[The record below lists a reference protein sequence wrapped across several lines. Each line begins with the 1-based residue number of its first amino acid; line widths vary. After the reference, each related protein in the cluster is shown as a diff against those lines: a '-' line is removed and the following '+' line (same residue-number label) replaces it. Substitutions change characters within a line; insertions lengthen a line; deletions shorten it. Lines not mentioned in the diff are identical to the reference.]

1 MPTGVPDSI
10 PGADGPTLTTGQ
22 VADAWRAAKGTSSEG
37 VTTGRLK
44 VSVWPR
50 VTPASVISVAGNDW
64 VDVRFKEWKSLGT
77 VIFASPGEA
86 ASKLQVIRAMLREPC
101 SYLFLPPDRYLVV
114 SLARDRPDD
123 LLVYGT
129 GNLMAMTEVYVR
141 VGNTVTLL
149 AMDLGHFEDDEW
161 TPLIKEALGSS

>member
-1 MPTGVPDSI
+1 VPESV
-10 PGADGPTLTTGQ
+10 PGADGPTLTAAK
-22 VADAWRAAKGTSSEG
+22 VANAWRAAEETSSEG
-37 VTTGRLK
+37 VSTGRLK
-44 VSVWPR
+44 ASVWPR
-50 VTPASVISVAGNDW
+50 VNPASVITVAGHDW

-77 VIFASPGEA
+77 VVFASPGEA

-101 SYLFLPPDRYLVV
+101 SYLFLPPDRYLVA

-129 GNLMAMTEVYVR
+129 GNLMATTEVYVR

-161 TPLIKEALGSS
+161 TLLIKDTLSRS